1 VLTLAAVFSAIIA
14 AGYVVHSAPVLL
26 ADVLVDGAISA
37 GLYRRLRRAQGHT
50 WWEGAVRRTIIP
62 AAVVLVTF
70 VAAGFAIHGAWP
82 EAVTLGDAWHAIRGH

>member
-1 VLTLAAVFSAIIA
+1 MSCVLDTDEVVAIVLTLAAAFSAIIA

-37 GLYRRLRRAQGHT
+37 GLYRRPRRAQGHT

-62 AAVVLVTF
+62 PR
-70 VAAGFAIHGAWP
+70 WSS
-82 EAVTLGDAWHAIRGH
+82 

>member
-1 VLTLAAVFSAIIA
+1 VLDTDEVVAIVLTLAAAFSAIIA

-70 VAAGFAIHGAWP
+70 VAAGSPSTVPGP
-82 EAVTLGDAWHAIRGH
+82 RR